1 MNRLT
6 PRLPFTAVLG
16 LLLASMLAA
25 FAPASL
31 GQARSGAR
39 GTANYLPATEIG
51 EAMIS
56 SDPETRKLI
65 VVTDDETA
73 AYIGQVITNLDR
85 AVPQVLIKV
94 VFLEVTYRKGLNLG
108 IEGSYRR
115 DLGGGSTGV
124 VNQIFGL
131 AQQGGTPNPPGA
143 GLYQVLGDDFQVTL
157 RAIAEAG
164 KTEVLSR
171 PSILARN
178 NQQAT
183 ITVGQQIPLVTNTR
197 FDNFGNQINSVE
209 YQSVGIILR
218 VTPFIT
224 DDGLVEMIVAPEI
237 SNLSDQT
244 VAVSAGFNAPVINTR
259 SADTVVVT
267 PDGQTVVIGGL
278 MQKQQTE
285 SQGKIPFLGDIPGLG
300 ALFRNKNNSGSVTEL
315 LIFLTPHI
323 VKRPS
328 QLAGITATAQNNLQ
342 LVPQSF
348 SEQELNRY
356 LLDVPEKKEEP
367 PTKKSRRSRKRSEP

>member
-1 MNRLT
+1 MKSH
-6 PRLPFTAVLG
+6 FT
-16 LLLASMLAA
+16 LLASLLAVA
-25 FAPASL
+25 MGLATMTTL
-31 GQARSGAR
+31 GQAQRTGTR
-39 GTANYLPATEIG
+39 GTSSYVPATEVG
-51 EAMIS
+51 EAIIS
-56 SDPETRKLI
+56 SDPETRKII

-94 VFLEVTYRKGLNLG
+94 VFLEVTYRNGLSLG
-108 IEGSYRR
+108 VEGTYRKNT
-115 DLGGGSTGV
+115 GNSSTGV

-131 AQQGGTPNPPGA
+131 AQQGGNPTPPGA
-143 GLYQVLGDDFQVTL
+143 GMYQMLGEDFTVTL

-178 NQQAT
+178 NQQAS
-183 ITVGQQIPLVTNTR
+183 ITVGQEIPLITNTR

-209 YQSVGIILR
+209 YRSVGIILR

-244 VAVSAGFNAPVINTR
+244 VTISAGFEAPVINTR

-278 MQKQQTE
+278 IQKLGTE
-285 SQGKIPFLGDIPGLG
+285 SEGKIPFLGDIPGLG
-300 ALFRNKNNSGSVTEL
+300 FLFKNRNTADSQTEL

-328 QLAGITATAQNNLQ
+328 QLSSMTAKAQGNMQ

-348 SEQELNRY
+348 TEQELDRF
-356 LLDVPEKKEEP
+356 LLDIPVKQPEQ
-367 PTKKSRRSRKRSEP
+367 PTKKSRRTRKAVQP